1 MTVISNNG
9 GSLAHYPTS
18 WAKNYNTKTFLEITM
33 TIVRG
38 DLFQTS
44 SAIVQSILST
54 ADVAAILTINWRQL
68 YKTKKND
75 KHVSIENA

>member
-1 MTVISNNG
+1 MTVTSDNG

-18 WAKNYNTKTFLEITM
+18 CAKNYNTKTFLDITM

-44 SAIVQSILST
+44 SAIVQRILST
-54 ADVAAILTINWRQL
+54 AAIAAITILTINWRQL
-68 YKTKKND
+68 
-75 KHVSIENA
+75 